1 MHILTNKYVKNAMKR
16 LAWTHRK
23 QYIFDKTKAE
33 RFENELEWTGS
44 NTLFFITA
52 FAISDLMF

>member
-1 MHILTNKYVKNAMKR
+1 MKR